1 MLRSEAIAYAID
13 WLRALQGLS
22 TVVRHV
28 EAVRLLSE
36 PCVWREDEDGVWWT
50 ACGQGFCFDG
60 TPTEHNHPFCG
71 YCGAAIREVRHGA

>member
-1 MLRSEAIAYAID
+1 MTRPEALRWARLALSRGVEGSSFAEAA
-13 WLRALQGLS
+13 
-22 TVVRHV
+22 VV
-28 EAVRLLSE
+28 LSE